1 MGGPGDELR
10 GRIVKALL
18 QYEFDGK
25 SRTFRLTGEE
35 VTIGRTEENDLMIP
49 DGSISRR
56 HARLTWKD
64 GVWRATDLGSKN
76 GTFVGEIGRAAGELR
91 SGDTLILG
99 QLRLRFQEADTGALS
114 SGEDSVESG
123 TTMVR
128 NAIDF
133 KALAKGGARSVGDA
147 QQTELDRTRRLLSVV
162 TRVSEALLASR
173 PLDETLQVVLDLVF
187 DHLLVERG
195 AILLRDEHGKLQQ
208 RATRQRGAGGRE
220 LRSLSISRTIAE
232 KVTSERV
239 SVMTVDAQ
247 ADPRFAGGLSIVL
260 QGIRS
265 AMAAPLWVGDRVDGL
280 IYVDTT
286 FHVQAFDEFDL
297 DLLSALANHAAI
309 ALETARLQES
319 VLAEQLRRQRLERY
333 HSPAVIDRIRQAGQ
347 AGEAFA
353 ADEREVT
360 VLFADV
366 VGFTTRCERLEPR
379 EVAKLLNRCFSNMSE
394 AIFQWDGTLDKFIG
408 DCLMAVFGA
417 PLPMED
423 HAFRAAQAALDMR
436 RALDEANRGLP
447 ESERLQFRV
456 GMNSGRVVA
465 GDIGSVRRSDFTVLG
480 ATVNLAARLEGLAA
494 PGQIL
499 ISDTTADALRG
510 RFASQFVLEAKPKGI
525 SRVVRCYELL
535 GALPPTEELGT
546 KR

>member
-1 MGGPGDELR
+1 MRAQLQYEHDGKTRSFRLSGDEL
-10 GRIVKALL
+10 
-18 QYEFDGK
+18 
-25 SRTFRLTGEE
+25 
-35 VTIGRTEENDLMIP
+35 TIGRTEENDLMIP

-56 HARLTWKD
+56 HARLSRKD
-64 GVWRATDLGSKN
+64 GVWYASDLGSKN
-76 GTFVGEIGRAAGELR
+76 GTFQGEIGRPPGELR
-91 SGDTLILG
+91 HGDTLILG
-99 QLRLRFQEADTGALS
+99 QLRLRYLEDDSEAP
-114 SGEDSVESG
+114 GESVESG

-128 NAIDF
+128 HAIDF
-133 KALAKGGARSVGDA
+133 KALAKGGSRAPGEA
-147 QQTELDRTRRLLSVV
+147 QQAELDRTRRLLSVV

-195 AILLRDEHGKLQQ
+195 AILLRDEAGQLQQ
-208 RATRQRGAGGRE
+208 RASRQRAGGGRQ
-220 LRSLSISRTIAE
+220 LRALTVSRTIAE
-232 KVTSERV
+232 KVTRERV

-309 ALETARLQES
+309 AIETARLQDS
-319 VLAEQLRRQRLERY
+319 VLGERMRRERLERY
-333 HSPAVIDRIRQAGQ
+333 HSPAVIERIRQAGQ

-366 VGFTTRCERLEPR
+366 VGFTNRCERLEAR
-379 EVAKLLNRCFSNMSE
+379 EVARILNRCFSRMSE

-423 HAFRAAQAALDMR
+423 HAARAAQAALDMR
-436 RALDEANRGLP
+436 RALDELNQEMP

-456 GMNSGRVVA
+456 GMSSGRVVA

-480 ATVNLAARLEGLAA
+480 ATVNLAARLESIAN

-499 ISDTTADALRG
+499 MSDVTEAALRG
-510 RFASQFVLEAKPKGI
+510 RFVTTFALEAKPKGI
-525 SRVVRCYELL
+525 SRVVRCYELI
-535 GALPPTEELGT
+535 GALPQTEELVPGAP
-546 KR
+546 R